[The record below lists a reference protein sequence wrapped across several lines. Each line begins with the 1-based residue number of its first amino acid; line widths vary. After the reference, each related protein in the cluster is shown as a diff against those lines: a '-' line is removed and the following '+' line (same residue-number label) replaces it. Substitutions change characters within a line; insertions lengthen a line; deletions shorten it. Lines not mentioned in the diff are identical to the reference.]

1 MINEKYIELMNKE
14 IDQVITPQ
22 ERIELQNYLS
32 DNKTAKEYF
41 DELILTNNFLNRL
54 PDQNPPENLKKQI
67 INSIDFS
74 RYEKH
79 QEPAKKP
86 AGFLWGLKFRYTYIF
101 AAGLLAGIIIF
112 SLYYLNSG
120 NVKTNEVEGTIGA
133 GNLRTIQEIQ
143 LNFSDIS
150 GKIELKQRDNTF
162 WFDISAFTPQNTDF
176 IVTYPDEIK
185 FENIKPGSMSNIE
198 LSRNGNYIK
207 ITNSGTQQ
215 YSLQFSQ
222 ITPASSPM
230 YIRILQSGNIV
241 YEHELSL
248 KQ

>member
-14 IDQVITPQ
+14 IDQVITPD

-32 DNKTAKEYF
+32 KNKAAKEYY
-41 DELILTNNFLNRL
+41 DELLLTNDFLNRL
-54 PDQNPPENLKKQI
+54 PDHNPPENLKKHI

-79 QEPAKKP
+79 PESVKKSS
-86 AGFLWGLKFRYTYIF
+86 GFLWGLKFRYTYIF

-112 SLYYLNSG
+112 SIFLLNTG
-120 NVKTNEVEGTIGA
+120 GVKTNEVYGTIGA
-133 GNLRTIQEIQ
+133 EKMRTLQEIQ

-150 GKIELKQRDNTF
+150 GKIQLKQKDNTF
-162 WFDISAFTPQNTDF
+162 WFDISAFTPKNTDF
-176 IVTYPDEIK
+176 IVSYPDEIQ
-185 FENIKPGSMSNIE
+185 FDNILPGSSSNIE
-198 LSRNGNYIK
+198 ISRNKNYIK
-207 ITNSGTQQ
+207 ITNAGTQQ
-215 YSLQFSQ
+215 YSLQFTQ
-222 ITPASSPM
+222 ITTASSPM
-230 YIRILQSGNIV
+230 YIRILQSGNVV